1 MVQARLHTRN
11 YLSIHPP
18 SLFQVVRRPDG
29 KRPPLTN
36 IAELTAGLL
45 SHVDLDATDITAA
58 LFLASAA
65 QNRRRRLRI
74 AKALLPVYKAI
85 RSGAAGSGTSSE
97 ELLSSGE
104 EGGWVGRPGRSTV
117 CDLEDPLAKAVCL
130 PQGSSHV
137 AGRSVLQSGR
147 RHLAGAF
154 PSKAPP
160 TAAPQCCPSL
170 PWHRGRRRR
179 LKHRICE

>member
-1 MVQARLHTRN
+1 MCSAKQLLALTAAFRHTSTCI
-11 YLSIHPP
+11 LKTASLLACCSIT
-18 SLFQVVRRPDG
+18 QVVRRPDD

-85 RSGAAGSGTSSE
+85 RSGAAGSSGTASE
-97 ELLSSGE
+97 ERLSSGE
-104 EGGWVGRPGRSTV
+104 EG
-117 CDLEDPLAKAVCL
+117 EQA
-130 PQGSSHV
+130 
-137 AGRSVLQSGR
+137 AG
-147 RHLAGAF
+147 
-154 PSKAPP
+154 
-160 TAAPQCCPSL
+160 
-170 PWHRGRRRR
+170 
-179 LKHRICE
+179 